1 MNNREAAEIIRNI
14 TSQPQYEDALFE
26 CRIGVRF
33 DSIPYQVGDTLPESK
48 AFFPTEE
55 SDARDFP
62 EYNSED
68 YDDLPTMGGT
78 SAWSIREILWR
89 MDRKPDGNELAD
101 THCHIIISDSFARP
115 DVVDDGEI
123 VLIDPTVIAVL
134 S

>member
-1 MNNREAAEIIRNI
+1 MNNKEAAEIIRNI
-14 TSQPQYEDALFE
+14 TSQPQYEDALFYGL
-26 CRIGVRF
+26 IGVRF
-33 DSIPYQVGDTLPESK
+33 DSIPYQVGDIMPDSK

-55 SDARDFP
+55 SDVRDFP
-62 EYNSED
+62 TYDSKD

-89 MDRKPDGNELAD
+89 LDRKPDGNELKD
-101 THCHIIISDSFARP
+101 THCHIIISDRFTNP